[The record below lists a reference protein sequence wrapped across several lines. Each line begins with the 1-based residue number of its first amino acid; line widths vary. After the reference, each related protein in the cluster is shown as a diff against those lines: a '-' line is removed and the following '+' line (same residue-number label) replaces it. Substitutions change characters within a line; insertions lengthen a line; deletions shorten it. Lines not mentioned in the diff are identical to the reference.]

1 MALEDQ
7 WTKKARVSVAEW
19 QALLR
24 TEPHW
29 TVSAARYRDQI
40 AWLEEEIAAHLQ
52 RKAADPSNVI
62 ILDYYRD

>member
-7 WTKKARVSVAEW
+7 WTKHARRWIAEYRV
-19 QALLR
+19 LLR

-29 TVSAARYRDQI
+29 TVLAARYRDQI
-40 AWLEEEIAAHLQ
+40 AWLEEEIVAHLE

-62 ILDYYRD
+62 VLDYYRD